1 VRVTTLFNRVLGLA
15 GVSVVGVGFTA
26 DGLVIDITPRR
37 RRHHCP
43 CGRRIQGRYDQTT
56 RTWRHLDWGITKIWL
71 RAQLARVWC
80 PDCRRVSTE
89 DVTWARPWSRFTRD
103 FEDTVA
109 WLAQRMDKTG
119 LARLMRSSWAT
130 INTIVSRVVAD
141 HLDDDRLNGLYRI
154 GVDEISYR
162 RGHKYL
168 TVVVDHDTGKVVWVG
183 QDRSADSLAAFYSA
197 LGPDRAGQLQAV
209 TMDASAAYI
218 SATEN
223 HVPDATICIDGFH
236 VIAWANEAV
245 DKVLANA
252 RVAELK
258 HQFKAASGTR
268 AWRQARTVLRYGQE
282 RLTDQHRSILAVLRR
297 ERRDLYRAWLLKEEL
312 RDLYQIVHP
321 RHAHAYLIR
330 WINKARRS
338 KIPSMLVL
346 ADKITRVFAGIIA
359 AVTHGLSNGR
369 SEGTNTKIRVIQ
381 RRGYGHHGPQSLAAM
396 IYLCCSGFKINL
408 PTES

>member
-15 GVSVVGVGFTA
+15 GASVQAVCPTA
-26 DGLVIDITPRR
+26 DGLVIDIAPQRR
-37 RRHHCP
+37 RYRCP
-43 CGRRIQGRYDQTT
+43 CGRRIAGRYDYTT
-56 RTWRHLDWGITKIWL
+56 RTWRHLDFGVAKIWL
-71 RAQLARVWC
+71 RARLARVWC
-80 PDCRRVSTE
+80 PDCQQVNTE
-89 DVTWARPWSRFTRD
+89 DVSWARPGSRFSRD
-103 FEDTVA
+103 FEDMVA

-119 LARLMRSSWAT
+119 LARLMRSSWST
-130 INTIVSRVVAD
+130 VNTIVARVVAD
-141 HLDDDRLNGLYRI
+141 HLNDDRLHGLYRI

-168 TVVVDHDTGKVVWVG
+168 TVVVDHDTGRVVWVG
-183 QDRSADSLAAFYSA
+183 QGRSADSLAEFYAA
-197 LGPDRAGQLQAV
+197 LGPDRAPLLQAV

-223 HVPDATICIDGFH
+223 QVPDATICIDGFH

-258 HQFKAASGTR
+258 HQFKAATGTR

-297 ERRDLYRAWLLKEEL
+297 ERRDLYRAWTLKEEL

-321 RHAHAYLIR
+321 RHARDYLIR
-330 WINKARRS
+330 WITKARRS

-346 ADKITRVFAGIIA
+346 ADKIARVFTGILA
-359 AVTHGLSNGR
+359 AITLGLSNGR

-381 RRGYGHHGPQSLAAM
+381 RRGYGHHGPDSLAAM
-396 IYLCCSGFKINL
+396 IYLCCAGFKINL